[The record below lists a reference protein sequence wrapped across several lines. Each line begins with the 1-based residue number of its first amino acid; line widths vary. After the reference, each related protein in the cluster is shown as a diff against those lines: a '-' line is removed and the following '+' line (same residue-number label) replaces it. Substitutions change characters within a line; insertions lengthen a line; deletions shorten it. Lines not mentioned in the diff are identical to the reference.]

1 MKYTILLFSLV
12 LLPVCSFAFQE
23 NKIPNGVRYKPAAD
37 VVNEKAKTKI
47 EKLLSS
53 EISDGEIDNFFY
65 TGVICAP
72 GVWQEIKDIAGEKQL
87 SGTKMSND
95 RPVRNAKG
103 ETFASIIEEGRY
115 FRTKEQLRLFW
126 RIFLQKCVAGNN
138 FTVRK
143 ATTAEIQYFWER
155 IPFDIEEPLFV
166 IDLKQK
172 RYILE
177 FTPNN
182 GDARVLWID
191 SVEN

>member
-1 MKYTILLFSLV
+1 
-12 LLPVCSFAFQE
+12 
-23 NKIPNGVRYKPAAD
+23 
-37 VVNEKAKTKI
+37 
-47 EKLLSS
+47 
-53 EISDGEIDNFFY
+53 
-65 TGVICAP
+65 
-72 GVWQEIKDIAGEKQL
+72 
-87 SGTKMSND
+87 MSND